1 MTRRSSRIPDPKAR
15 AAFLAL
21 ALASFIAAPLGALDF
36 YSKGE
41 PAELAE
47 ALTKAMSDEEIV
59 GQLFMVAYRDPEP
72 SQAFL
77 ASLKERSLGGIKI
90 FGWNAKDDAQLCR
103 SIGELQ
109 KTALEGRFRIPL
121 LIATDQEGGWIR
133 HVLGRTSESP
143 GAMANGASGFAADAY
158 ESGKVIA
165 RELKAIG
172 INMNFAPSVDV
183 ASNPKS
189 WVIGSRSFS
198 SDPRMAGILGAA
210 FAKGSSSE
218 RVIPTAKH
226 FPGHGD
232 TALDSHLSLPV
243 IDADWDTLWNREL
256 LPFRMM
262 AAEGAPAVMSGHLAF
277 PKLTGGKAVP
287 ASLSSYFL
295 QDLLRG
301 KLGYSGV
308 IVTDDLCMSGACD
321 YAGSVAQAALMA
333 LEAGDDIVMFS
344 SADEGAWKLVVQR
357 CAADAVFRGKCRTSA
372 ARVLALKLRYLR
384 GAGAVPVSPDPK
396 ALDAALPDK
405 EGESIFI
412 SQAGRAV
419 TWVKRGDLPLGPR
432 SGRILLAGQFDN
444 FFKEGLV
451 HYPQAKT
458 FRFGY
463 MNQASERAAEALG
476 LTQAAAGADVVII
489 CVANDTSLLLLD
501 ALKGRG
507 KKVIVLS
514 VLSPAGIL
522 GYTWPDAIVAAYSY
536 SRVSLAAAFSAIRGD
551 IEARGEMPLREA
563 RKEAD

>member
-1 MTRRSSRIPDPKAR
+1 MASRPPRIAGRRAGT
-15 AAFLAL
+15 ACLAL
-21 ALASFIAAPLGALDF
+21 ALASALAQPLGALDF

-41 PAELAE
+41 PRELAL
-47 ALTKAMSDEEIV
+47 ALTRAMSDTEAV

-77 ASLKERSLGGIKI
+77 ASLKERGIGGVKI
-90 FGWNAKDDAQLCR
+90 FGWNAKDDETLCR

-109 KTALEGRFRIPL
+109 GKALEGRFRIPL

-158 ESGKVIA
+158 DSGKVIA

-172 INMNFAPSVDV
+172 INMNFAPAVDV
-183 ASNPKS
+183 ASNPMS
-189 WVIGSRSFS
+189 WVIGSRSYS

-210 FAKGSSSE
+210 FAKGTSSE

-243 IDADWDTLWNREL
+243 IDAGWDRVWNREL
-256 LPFRMM
+256 LPFRML
-262 AAEGAPAVMSGHLAF
+262 AAEGVPAVMSGHLAF
-277 PKLTGGKAVP
+277 PGLTGGSPVP

-295 QDLLRG
+295 SDILRG
-301 KLGYSGV
+301 KLGYRGV

-321 YAGSVAQAALMA
+321 YAGSVAKAALMA
-333 LEAGDDIVMFS
+333 IQAGDDIVMFS
-344 SADEGAWKLVVQR
+344 SADEGAWKLVVER
-357 CAADAVFRGKCRTSA
+357 CASDPAFRERCRASA
-372 ARVLALKLRYLR
+372 ARVLELKLRYLR
-384 GAGAVPVSPDPK
+384 GPGAVPVAPDPK
-396 ALDAALPDK
+396 ALDKALPDR
-405 EGESIFI
+405 EGQSIFL

-419 TWVKRGDLPLGPR
+419 TWVKRGEPLRAPPR
-432 SGRILLAGQFDN
+432 RILLAGQFDN
-444 FFKEGLV
+444 FFKEGLAR
-451 HYPQAKT
+451 YPEAKT

-463 MNQASERAAEALG
+463 MNPAAQRPGEAAAL
-476 LTQAAAGADVVII
+476 LQAASGADAVII
-489 CVANDTSLLLLD
+489 CVANDTSVLLLD

-507 KKVIVLS
+507 KEVVVLS

-522 GYTWPDAIVAAYSY
+522 GYRWPDAVVAAYSY
-536 SRVSLAAAFSAIRGD
+536 SRVSLAAAFAAIHGD
-551 IEARGEMPLREA
+551 IEARGAMPLRDEKA
-563 RKEAD
+563 RPE